1 MLGARSFLGHGQEVG
16 DQIDAGDH
24 GTHARGGDRGVAG
37 ARADVEHAFAW
48 TSTESISRLWPG
60 RWSVP
65 CGRRSPEAQTRVSS
79 FEFMALHGDDDQV
92 PVADRDWFREMI
104 EEPDPGRQLDIYT
117 RNADRKA
124 RFADVTEVIRSAAA
138 GDPELA
144 ELWRKTQAEF
154 HENQGKIIR
163 SLAAKGGLRPDLS
176 VAEATDLLWT
186 LDHPTVFHMLVTERG
201 WSTDRYRDWL
211 ATTLRRQLLPE
222 D

>member
-1 MLGARSFLGHGQEVG
+1 
-16 DQIDAGDH
+16 
-24 GTHARGGDRGVAG
+24 
-37 ARADVEHAFAW
+37 
-48 TSTESISRLWPG
+48 
-60 RWSVP
+60 
-65 CGRRSPEAQTRVSS
+65 
-79 FEFMALHGDDDQV
+79 MALHGDDDQV

-138 GDPELA
+138 GDAELA